1 MTASTPTPTPTWWR
15 CTRCPTTGAGEDG
28 ATRHERSRRH
38 RTETTTRRDV
48 FARWQKE
55 MDER

>member
-1 MTASTPTPTPTWWR
+1 MTTPTPTWWR
-15 CTRCPTTGAGEDG
+15 CTRCRTTGAGEDG